1 MWNIKIAV
9 IDTDKKFTGK
19 IEAIALM
26 AGYVPLVVN
35 DVRAAVDAVIQ
46 SKPDV
51 ILLGLKMPEKNGF
64 ELAVALD
71 RALGTREIPIIA
83 VSDFFNQEF
92 VWLMELCG
100 IKKWFKKPCQ
110 PLDFIWAVESGIEED
125 SQWSRENYL
134 VDAASFQG

>member
-1 MWNIKIAV
+1 MWNRKIAV
-9 IDTDKKFTGK
+9 IDTDKKFTSK

-26 AGYVPLVVN
+26 VGYVPLVVN
-35 DVRAAVDAVIQ
+35 DALSAVDTVVR

-51 ILLGLKMPEKNGF
+51 ILLGLRMPDKNGF
-64 ELAVALD
+64 ELAVAID
-71 RALGTREIPIIA
+71 HALGTREIPIIA

-110 PLDFIWAVESGIEED
+110 PLDFIWAIESGIEED
-125 SQWSRENYL
+125 SQGGRENYL
-134 VDAASFQG
+134 VDAASFQ